1 MSPGYAL
8 AIAFMLLCAWRAW
21 NILRDAPAFWRSTGT
36 VFSGI
41 MPFPVFLVVVVYRYA
56 TRRASPS
63 AAAVVR

>member
-36 VFSGI
+36 VFSGN
-41 MPFPVFLVVVVYRYA
+41 MPFPVFLEDDVYR
-56 TRRASPS
+56 
-63 AAAVVR
+63 